1 MTLFRLALFLAAV
14 ALLPTLRADKTGET
28 NTEPTGETMAD
39 HEFRQISQRQVTL
52 LAEAA
57 KEGDKVDAE
66 ALRLQAQSLVD
77 EWERFLE
84 ANPNYAMGWAGYGYL
99 LWKMDMRKEAV
110 ALFMKANTID
120 PNIALVKNEIGNY
133 LAEEDKPLDAV
144 NYYMAAIKLAP
155 NEPLYHYQ
163 LGTLLYECR
172 DEFVRSG
179 EWTRDAIDNAMHEA
193 FRHATELAPDRIEF
207 THRYAE
213 SFADMPNPDWDA
225 AVKVWGKVEI
235 QARTPLERQEARLQ
249 AANIM
254 IKQGNFDI
262 ARVLIA
268 TVTEPGLQ
276 EPKQKLVAL
285 MAETPKK

>member
-1 MTLFRLALFLAAV
+1 MTISRLAV
-14 ALLPTLRADKTGET
+14 ALVALAVFPSLRAQENSGTL
-28 NTEPTGETMAD
+28 AD
-39 HEFRQISQRQVTL
+39 HEFMQISQRQVEL
-52 LAEAA
+52 LSDAA
-57 KEGDKVDAE
+57 KDGDKVDAE

-84 ANPNYAMGWAGYGYL
+84 ANPTYALGYAGYGYL
-99 LWKMDMRKEAV
+99 LWKMDMRKESV
-110 ALFMKANTID
+110 ALLMKANQID

-144 NYYMAAIKLAP
+144 NYFMAAIQLAP
-155 NEPLYHYQ
+155 DEPLYHYQ
-163 LGTLLYECR
+163 LGTLLYEAR

-179 EWTRDAIDNAMHEA
+179 EWTRDAIDNAMHDA
-193 FRHATELAPDRIEF
+193 FKKASDLAPDRIEF

-213 SFADMPNPDWDA
+213 SFADMPIPDWDA
-225 AVKVWGKVEI
+225 ALKVWGKVEN

-254 IKQGNFDI
+254 VKQGNLD
-262 ARVLIA
+262 AAKVLIA
-268 TVTEPGLQ
+268 TVTESDLQ
-276 EPKQKLVAL
+276 APKEKLVAL